1 MVCGHLR
8 SVKFHVVTAQ
18 SIALLTP
25 RWYLSWT
32 RLRNNMCDCG
42 VHVASRQIRFY
53 IHSRGWWIHLLLVKW
68 NCQKSIREIIDS
80 VIIMEEAK
88 RKTIIWMLKL
98 NMVKFATAIQ
108 LHLRQKSI
116 FYYKKEVHLR
126 LTVNDCKLLSIQL
139 LSLIQNYTKTDR
151 SLWRYK

>member
-8 SVKFHVVTAQ
+8 SVKFRVVTAQ

-42 VHVASRQIRFY
+42 VHMASRQIRFY

-68 NCQKSIREIIDS
+68 NCQKSIRKIIGS
-80 VIIMEEAK
+80 VIITEEAK

-98 NMVKFATAIQ
+98 NMVKPLLSNYIYDKNLSSTT
-108 LHLRQKSI
+108 
-116 FYYKKEVHLR
+116 KKEVHLR
-126 LTVNDCKLLSIQL
+126 LTVNDCKLLSIQF
-139 LSLIQNYTKTDR
+139 LSLIQNYKE
-151 SLWRYK
+151 L